1 MFKNYKVDVNQP
13 APKMAEIDAIIAANT
28 SSVAFNAVCFLSM
41 FGVIAIAACAGNIKF
56 EIAIVAFSVVLMI
69 FLLTG
74 FVNDLRKGILKR
86 LRPIEG
92 MECAEMVHFLKT
104 AESPDVL
111 RYVAE
116 VRKMGRRFTHL
127 EFSELQA
134 FEDRAMA
141 KIREAK
147 AVEALYG
154 VQAEK
159 GL

>member
-1 MFKNYKVDVNQP
+1 MYMKYTVDVTRP
-13 APKMAEIDAIIAANT
+13 APEMAEIDTIIAANNSSLSFIT
-28 SSVAFNAVCFLSM
+28 VSAISVASVFC
-41 FGVIAIAACAGNIKF
+41 IAAFSGNVDIK
-56 EIAIVAFSVVLMI
+56 IASMVI
-69 FLLTG
+69 FLALVVFTFTG
-74 FVNDLRKGILKR
+74 YFADYRSRIVKKLL
-86 LRPIEG
+86 PIDG
-92 MECAEMVHFLKT
+92 AQCAEMVHFLET

-154 VQAEK
+154 EQAEK